1 MRHEVRI
8 GVGPVTFRV
17 GSAWAEPVRAL
28 RRLYA
33 GYPDVGEV
41 ADYTVRL
48 EPAKPWRRWARPS
61 VRIGGDYGLPDAAP
75 LPLAH
80 GLVAA
85 EMAMNLQMALG
96 ERRYLLLH
104 AASLEKDGRGLIL
117 TGESGAGKSTLSA
130 LLGEAGWRFMGDEFA
145 LLEPGSGLLHP
156 FPRPVSLK
164 NEAIAVMAERVPAE
178 RLGPLME
185 GTPKGSIRHVR
196 PPGNALARMAEP
208 ARPALILF
216 PRFGK
221 RRDLRPVGAA
231 EAFMRLTQASTN
243 YVALGERGFEALTGL
258 VRDCPAAA
266 VDYPDAEA
274 AFELIDLLWQEL
286 RR

>member
-1 MRHEVRI
+1 ME
-8 GVGPVTFRV
+8 VGPVTFRV
-17 GSAWAEPVRAL
+17 GSAWGAPVRAL
-28 RRLYA
+28 RGLYA
-33 GYPDVGEV
+33 DYPQGDGV

-48 EPAKPWRRWARPS
+48 EPAGPGRRWVRPS
-61 VRIGGDYGLPDAAP
+61 VRIGGDYVLPDAAP

-96 ERRYLLLH
+96 ERRFLLLH
-104 AASLEKDGRGLIL
+104 AASVEKDGRAMIL

-130 LLGEAGWRFMGDEFA
+130 MLGERGWRFMGDEFA
-145 LLEPGSGLLHP
+145 LLEPRTGLLHP

-164 NEAIAVMAERVPAE
+164 NEAIAVMAAEVAADRFGPA
-178 RLGPLME
+178 ME
-185 GTPKGSIRHVR
+185 GTPKGRIQHLR
-196 PPGNALARMAEP
+196 PNRAAIARMSEA

-221 RRDLRPVGAA
+221 ARDLRPVGPA

-243 YVALGERGFEALTGL
+243 YVAMGERGYDALTGL

-266 VDYPDAEA
+266 VDYPDAAA
-274 AFELIDLLWQEL
+274 AFELIDLLWAEL
-286 RR
+286 GR

>member
-1 MRHEVRI
+1 ME
-8 GVGPVTFRV
+8 VGPVTFRV

-33 GYPDVGEV
+33 GYPGGDGI

-48 EPAKPWRRWARPS
+48 EPAKPGRRWVRPS
-61 VRIGGDYGLPDAAP
+61 VRIGGDYVLPDAAP

-96 ERRYLLLH
+96 ERRFLLLH
-104 AASLEKDGRGLIL
+104 AASVEKGGRAMIL

-130 LLGEAGWRFMGDEFA
+130 MLGERGWRFMGDEFA
-145 LLEPGSGLLHP
+145 LLEPATGLLHP

-164 NEAIAVMAERVPAE
+164 NEAIAVMAAEVAAE
-178 RLGPLME
+178 RFGPAME
-185 GTPKGSIRHVR
+185 GTPKGRIQHLR
-196 PPGNALARMAEP
+196 PDRQAIARMGEP

-221 RRDLRPVGAA
+221 ARDLRPVGPA

-243 YVALGERGFEALTGL
+243 YVAMGERGYEALTGL
-258 VRDCPAAA
+258 VRTCPAAA
-266 VDYPDAEA
+266 VDYPDAAA
-274 AFELIDLLWQEL
+274 AFDLIDLLWAEIG
-286 RR
+286 R